1 MFDEDTEANNDG
13 VGDRSA
19 DDDDNNNDDDNDD
32 VGC

>member
-19 DDDDNNNDDDNDD
+19 NDEDNTDDDNDD